1 MRTIR
6 IASLVTLAL
15 CGLGAVGFAQGMLG
29 GPRRD
34 PGAVLAEIFGKDK
47 SFSAVART
55 TVKGTDGNE
64 MQMETSYAVLEGKIR
79 TETDMA
85 KMQGGRIPPQALA
98 QMQAMGMDKTVTI
111 VLPEKRTGYL
121 VYPGLKAYCELP
133 MRAGSSSTETNK
145 PPKVE
150 RTEVGKETID
160 GHPCVK
166 YKVVVTPE
174 NGPSVN
180 TLVWQATDLKDYPI
194 QTEVDAG
201 GGTVITTLFQNIN
214 QHKPAASLFEPPSDY
229 KHYSSPQELMMNS
242 MGGMPGGMPRGRS
255 SMPPMPP
262 GEKE

>member
-1 MRTIR
+1 MKTIR

-15 CGLGAVGFAQGMLG
+15 CGLGGLGFAQGMFG

-34 PGAVLAEIFGKDK
+34 PGAGLAEIFGKDK
-47 SFSAVART
+47 SFSAVAQT
-55 TVKGTDGNE
+55 TIKDPNGND
-64 MQMETSYAVLEGKIR
+64 MQMETGYEVLEGKIR

-111 VLPEKRTGYL
+111 MLPEKHTGYL

-133 MRAGSSSTETNK
+133 MPTGSSATESNK

-150 RTEVGKETID
+150 RTEIGKETVD

-166 YKVVVTPE
+166 YKVLVTPE
-174 NGPSVN
+174 NGTPVN
-180 TLVWQATDLKDYPI
+180 MLVWRATDLNDYPI
-194 QTEVDAG
+194 QTQVDAG
-201 GGTVITTLFQNIN
+201 GSTITTHFQNIN

-229 KHYSSPQELMMNS
+229 KRYGSVQELMMNS
-242 MGGMPGGMPRGRS
+242 MGGMPGGMPGGRG
-255 SMPPMPP
+255 MPPMPP
-262 GEKE
+262 RGRE